1 MCNSCWNHFPWWSD
15 KANAKILQGPGKKV
29 PDANYWALGEYQPPA
44 SRDRWSRPPSP
55 SSPSIISYIS
65 VSKYSTQLWKFPFTI
80 TTIIIKSDV
89 SYCFGA
95 YGNVL
100 ARMRALLQQ
109 MLYKHDSPCPWPQA
123 AQHSSTTHSKLT
135 TSKSDSQLPS
145 LNKMDLKTT
154 FPKLSGLIL
163 ALETS
168 HGFCYAIHVS
178 CTSKSV
184 EGKPARLA

>member
-1 MCNSCWNHFPWWSD
+1 MEQATFPCQPINYLLHFSEQIFHPVV
-15 KANAKILQGPGKKV
+15 Q
-29 PDANYWALGEYQPPA
+29 
-44 SRDRWSRPPSP
+44 
-55 SSPSIISYIS
+55 
-65 VSKYSTQLWKFPFTI
+65 FPFYYNHNNNNNEK
-80 TTIIIKSDV
+80 KSDV

-109 MLYKHDSPCPWPQA
+109 MLYKHDSLCPRPHA
-123 AQHSSTTHSKLT
+123 AQHPSTMHSKLM
-135 TSKSDSQLPS
+135 TSKSDSQLTS
-145 LNKMDLKTT
+145 LNKMDLKTS
-154 FPKLSGLIL
+154 FPKPSGLIL

-168 HGFCYAIHVS
+168 HRFCYAIHVS